1 MSRSIAAAAVIIMLG
16 NIAGRLLG
24 LAREQTVGALLG
36 TSSSADA
43 FRVAY
48 KVPTMVYD
56 LLIGG
61 ALTAALV
68 PVFSDFAGPGRH
80 DRERLGQLAGAVLT
94 AAGLALL
101 VAVLALTALA
111 RPLMWLL
118 AGGRPPEVQA
128 EAALAVRWMLPS
140 VLFLGLSS
148 VLMAVLYA
156 LRRYTAP
163 AFCVATYNLGIVLLG
178 AVLGGRAPLAAL
190 LAGILL
196 GALAQI
202 VVQLPAL
209 RDVPVRPALRLRDPA
224 VQRIMQL
231 YLPVFLGL
239 VLTQIMVVIDSN
251 LASHTGEGS
260 IASLGFAT
268 TLIQFPLGLT
278 ASALSFATLPVLA
291 RAAGAASDAGEAEY
305 QRTLR
310 ASVRMAL
317 LLIVPAMVLLVLL
330 RVPVVR
336 LLFQRGRFD
345 EASTASTALAFLFY
359 APQLPFTAVDQ
370 LFIAAYYARKN
381 TRTPVLVGVAGVFL
395 YLAAALTFLGPMQ
408 LGMPGLALANAVQNS
423 AHAVILAVLLER
435 TGSRLFDRAQ
445 WSFIGRLALAAAACG
460 VVAWG
465 TAGLLATSSLTWPR
479 LLSDAATVAAAG
491 TAGVATYALALHV
504 LHVPE
509 LTLLATPVLAR
520 LRLRRAARPASPAQL
535 ESGR

>member
-1 MSRSIAAAAVIIMLG
+1 MSRSVAAAAVIIMLG

-68 PVFSDFAGPGRH
+68 PVFSDYAGPER
-80 DRERLGQLAGAVLT
+80 RERLGQVAGAVLT

-101 VAVLALTALA
+101 TAVLVLIALA

-128 EAALAVRWMLPS
+128 EAAVAVRWMLPS

-163 AFCVATYNLGIVLLG
+163 AFCVATYNAGIVLLG
-178 AVLGGRAPLAAL
+178 VVLGGRAPLPAL

-196 GALAQI
+196 GAIAQV

-209 RDVPVRPALRLRDPA
+209 RDVPLRPALRLRDPA
-224 VQRIMQL
+224 VQRITHL
-231 YLPVFLGL
+231 YVPVFLGL

-278 ASALSFATLPVLA
+278 ASALSFATLPVLS

-310 ASVRMAL
+310 ASVRVAL

-336 LLFQRGRFD
+336 LLFERGRFD

-359 APQLPFTAVDQ
+359 SPQLPFTAVDQ

-381 TRTPVLVGVAGVFL
+381 TRTPVLVGVAGVFI
-395 YLAAALTFLGPMQ
+395 YLAAALTFLGPLQM
-408 LGMPGLALANAVQNS
+408 GMPGLALANAVQNS
-423 AHAVILAVLLER
+423 AHAIILGVLLQR
-435 TGSRLFDRAQ
+435 TGCCVFDRAQ
-445 WSFIGRLALAAAACG
+445 WSFVARIALAALVCGTTAWAAAHL
-460 VVAWG
+460 V
-465 TAGLLATSSLTWPR
+465 TPLSAGWPR
-479 LLSDAATVAAAG
+479 LFADAAVVAAAG
-491 TAGVATYALALHV
+491 TAGMLAYVLALQTLRV
-504 LHVPE
+504 RE
-509 LTLLATPVLAR
+509 LGLIVAPVLQR
-520 LRLRRAARPASPAQL
+520 LGLRQPAQAAGAVQP
-535 ESGR
+535 EGSR

>member
-68 PVFSDFAGPGRH
+68 PVFSDYAGPER
-80 DRERLGQLAGAVLT
+80 RERLGQVAGAVLT

-101 VAVLALTALA
+101 AAVLVLIALA

-128 EAALAVRWMLPS
+128 EAAVAVRWMLPS

-163 AFCVATYNLGIVLLG
+163 AFCVAMYNAGIVLLG
-178 AVLGGRAPLAAL
+178 VLLGGRAPLPAL

-196 GALAQI
+196 GAIAQ
-202 VVQLPAL
+202 VAVQLPAL
-209 RDVPVRPALRLRDPA
+209 RDVPLRPALCLRDPA
-224 VQRIMQL
+224 VQRITHL
-231 YLPVFLGL
+231 YVPVFLGL

-278 ASALSFATLPVLA
+278 ASALSFATLPVLS

-310 ASVRMAL
+310 ASVRVAL

-336 LLFQRGRFD
+336 LLFERGRFD

-359 APQLPFTAVDQ
+359 SPQLPFTAVDQ
-370 LFIAAYYARKN
+370 LFIAAYYARRN
-381 TRTPVLVGVAGVFL
+381 TRTPVLVGVAGVFI
-395 YLAAALTFLGPMQ
+395 YLAAALTFLGPLQM
-408 LGMPGLALANAVQNS
+408 GMPGLALANAVQNS

-445 WSFIGRLALAAAACG
+445 WSFISRVALATAVCG
-460 VVAWG
+460 AVTWG
-465 TAGLLATSSLTWPR
+465 TASMLTQASTAWPR
-479 LLSDAATVAAAG
+479 AVADVATVAVAG
-491 TAGVATYALALHV
+491 TAGVTTYALALHV

-509 LTLLATPVLAR
+509 LAFLAASLFAR
-520 LRLRRAARPASPAQL
+520 LRLRTAAPPAGPAQL
-535 ESGR
+535 ERGR